1 MAYSEPEAARICLR
15 YDRLKGER
23 ATFESTWQEIA
34 EVIRPLRAEF
44 TATRSAGEKRHAKI
58 FDSTPLMAADN
69 FAGGIYGMMTSPS
82 NRWFALKLEDGDDL
96 GAYGPV
102 RDWLYSVTT
111 IILNSFGPEYS
122 RFYNVIPALYADLA
136 CFGNGVFYSEEQEG
150 SRRIN
155 DSVRA
160 LSEVVFAEN
169 EYGEVDTVYRR
180 FSMEARNVV
189 SLFGD
194 GASDN
199 VKKLAEKDPYQKVW
213 LIHAVEPNPEYDPE
227 KKLDA
232 RKSKP
237 FISTYV
243 EQECRHELARS
254 GYWEMPYQVPRWSQA
269 AGEIYGR
276 GLGEIVIADVKT
288 LNQQSRTS
296 LVAAQK
302 SADPPLL
309 LPDEGV
315 IRAARTYAGGLT
327 YGGLDANGNPLIRPL
342 ITGGDHRLTFEMM
355 EQRRQ
360 SIREGFYFSL
370 MQMVG
375 SPDMTATEWIGRQE
389 EKLRLLGPNLG
400 RIQSEFLSPL
410 VSRRFGMLNRMGVLP
425 TPPEEL
431 QGKRVQVDY
440 VSPLAKAQMA
450 GEAQAIV
457 RMYQS
462 IEPIAAIDPSI
473 MDNIDHDEAL
483 NMLAKGWAVPAPV
496 MRGPAEVEEI
506 RAQRAQ
512 EAQMAQMAQLAQMG
526 GAAFKNVAQGGK
538 EMAAAQNQRAQAEQ
552 TTGRT
557 TEGGGDL
564 GAAIQMLRKALS
576 GGKAA

>member
-1 MAYSEPEAARICLR
+1 MR

-44 TATRSAGEKRHAKI
+44 TATRTAGEKRHNKI

-82 NRWFALKLEDGDDL
+82 NRWFSLKLENDDEL
-96 GAYGPV
+96 AGYGPV
-102 RDWLYSVTT
+102 KDWLYSVTT
-111 IILNSFGPEYS
+111 TILNSFGPEYS
-122 RFYNVIPALYADLA
+122 RFYNVIPSLYADLA
-136 CFGNGVFYSEEQEG
+136 CFGNAVFYSEEQEG

-180 FSMEARNVV
+180 FAMDARNVV
-189 SLFGD
+189 NMFPETV
-194 GASDN
+194 SDKT
-199 VKKLAEKDPYQKVW
+199 KKIAEKDPHQKIW
-213 LIHAVEPNPEYDPE
+213 LLHAVEPNPVYDPE
-227 KKLDA
+227 KQLDEE
-232 RKSKP
+232 KSKP
-237 FISTYV
+237 FVSVYI
-243 EQECRHELARS
+243 EQECRGELARA

-269 AGEIYGR
+269 AGETYGR

-302 SADPPLL
+302 AADPPLL

-315 IRAARTYAGGLT
+315 IRAARTYAGGMT
-327 YGGLDANGNPLIRPL
+327 YGGLDVNGNPMIKPL
-342 ITGGDHRLTFEMM
+342 ITGADHRLTFEMM
-355 EQRRQ
+355 EQRRS

-410 VSRRFGMLNRMGVLP
+410 VSRRFGMLNRMGLIP
-425 TPPEEL
+425 TAPDEL
-431 QGKRVQVDY
+431 QGVKVTVDY

-450 GEAQAIV
+450 GEAQAVV
-457 RMYQS
+457 RLYQS
-462 IEPIAAIDPSI
+462 VEAIAGIDPSVL
-473 MDNIDHDEAL
+473 DNIDHDQAL

-496 MRGPAEVEEI
+496 MRGAAEVAEMRE
-506 RAQRAQ
+506 QRAQ
-512 EAQMAQMAQLAQMG
+512 TEQAAQAAQIAQMAG
-526 GAAFKNVAQGGK
+526 SAFKNVAQGGK
-538 EMAAAQNQRAQAEQ
+538 EMAASENQRAQAEKA
-552 TTGRT
+552 TGRQSAPAQ
-557 TEGGGDL
+557 GGGDL
-564 GAAIQMLRKALS
+564 GSAIDMLRKALS
-576 GGKAA
+576 GGRAA

>member
-1 MAYSEPEAARICLR
+1 MAYQETDGQRICSR
-15 YDRLKGER
+15 YDRLKAER

-44 TATRSAGEKRHAKI
+44 TATRSAGEKRNQKI

-82 NRWFALKLEDGDDL
+82 NRWFSLKLEGDEEL
-96 GAYGPV
+96 AEFGPV

-122 RFYNVIPALYADLA
+122 RFYNVIPSLYSDLA

-169 EYGEVDTVYRR
+169 EYGEVDTVFRR
-180 FSMEARNVV
+180 FAQDARNVV
-189 SLFGD
+189 NQYPETV
-194 GASDN
+194 SDE
-199 VKKLAEKDPYQKVW
+199 VKKIADKNPYEKIW
-213 LIHAVEPNPEYDPE
+213 LIHSVEPNPEYDPE
-227 KKLDA
+227 KPL
-232 RKSKP
+232 RSKP
-237 FISTYV
+237 FLSVYV
-243 EQECRHELARS
+243 EQQTRRELSRS

-269 AGEIYGR
+269 AGETYGR
-276 GLGEIVIADVKT
+276 GLGEIVISDVKT

-302 SADPPLL
+302 AADPPLL
-309 LPDEGV
+309 APDEGV
-315 IRAARTYAGGLT
+315 IRQARTYPGGIT
-327 YGGLDANGNPLIRPL
+327 YGGVDASGNPLLRPL
-342 ITGGDHRLTFEMM
+342 ITGADHRLTFEMM
-355 EQRRQ
+355 EQRRS

-410 VSRRFGMLNRMGVLP
+410 VSRRFGMLNRMMLIPV
-425 TPPEEL
+425 PPEEL
-431 QGKRVQVDY
+431 QGRKVQVDY
-440 VSPLAKAQMA
+440 VSPLARAQMA
-450 GEAQAIV
+450 GEAQAVV
-457 RMYQS
+457 RLYQS
-462 IEPIAAIDPSI
+462 VQDLAGIDPTVL
-473 MDNIDHDEAL
+473 DNIDHDQAL

-496 MRGPAEVEEI
+496 MRGREAVAEI
-506 RAQRAQ
+506 RETRAQ
-512 EAQMAQMAQLAQMG
+512 NAQMMQMVEAGQMAAS
-526 GAAFKNVAQGGK
+526 AVKNVAQGSR
-538 EMAAAQNQRAQAEQ
+538 EVAAAENQRAQAQ
-552 TTGRT
+552 QAG
-557 TEGGGDL
+557 GPPAKGGDL
-564 GAAIQMLRKALS
+564 GSAIELLRKALS
-576 GGKAA
+576 SGRAA

>member
-1 MAYSEPEAARICLR
+1 MAYANPEATRIASR
-15 YDRLKGER
+15 YKRLKAER
-23 ATFESTWQEIA
+23 STFESTWQEIA

-44 TATRSAGEKRHAKI
+44 TAQRTAGEKRHTKI

-82 NRWFALKLEDGDDL
+82 NRWFALKLEGEDDL
-96 GAYGPV
+96 AGYGPV
-102 RDWLYSVTT
+102 RDWLYQVTT
-111 IILNSFGPEYS
+111 VILTSFGPEYS
-122 RFYNVIPALYADLA
+122 RFYNVIPALYSDLA
-136 CFGNGVFYSEEQEG
+136 CFGNAVFYSEEQEG

-180 FSMEARNVV
+180 FSQEARNVV
-189 SLFGD
+189 NQFPQS
-194 GASDN
+194 ASEN
-199 VKKLAEKDPYQKVW
+199 VRKIAEKEPHQKVW
-213 LIHAVEPNPEYDPE
+213 LIHAVEPNPEYDE
-227 KKLDA
+227 DSLFKN
-232 RKSKP
+232 KP
-237 FISTYV
+237 FISTYI
-243 EQECRHELARS
+243 EEECQQVLSQS
-254 GYWEMPYQVPRWSQA
+254 GYYEMPYQIPRWAQA
-269 AGEIYGR
+269 AGETYGR

-302 SADPPLL
+302 AADPPLL

-327 YGGLDANGNPLIRPL
+327 YGGLDASGTPMIRPL
-342 ITGGDHRLTFEMM
+342 VTGADHGLTFQMM

-410 VSRRFGMLNRMGVLP
+410 VTRRFGMLSRMGMIP
-425 TPPEEL
+425 NPPEEL
-431 QGKRVQVDY
+431 QGRSVQVDY
-440 VSPLAKAQMA
+440 VSPLAKAQSA
-450 GEAQAIV
+450 GEAQSIV
-457 RMYQS
+457 RLYQS
-462 IEPIAAIDPSI
+462 IEPIAQIDPSI

-496 MRGPAEVEEI
+496 MRGIAEVTAMRQE
-506 RAQRAQ
+506 RAQQQQMMQAVTAAQ
-512 EAQMAQMAQLAQMG
+512 Q
-526 GAAFKNVAQGGK
+526 GASAFKSVAQGGK
-538 EMAAAQNQRAQAEQ
+538 EMATAQNQRAQA
-552 TTGRT
+552 TGQPQAQ
-557 TEGGGDL
+557 GGGMDI
-564 GAAIQMLRKALS
+564 GAAVQMLRKALQS
-576 GGKAA
+576 S

>member
-1 MAYSEPEAARICLR
+1 MAYQETDGTRVCAR
-15 YDRLKGER
+15 YDRLKAER

-44 TATRSAGEKRHAKI
+44 TATRSAGEKRNQKI

-82 NRWFALKLEDGDDL
+82 NRWFSLKLEGDEQL
-96 GAYGPV
+96 AEFGPV

-122 RFYNVIPALYADLA
+122 RFYNVIPALYSDLA
-136 CFGNGVFYSEEQEG
+136 CFGNAVFYSEEQEG

-155 DSVRA
+155 DGVRA

-180 FSMEARNVV
+180 FAMDARNVV
-189 SLFGD
+189 NMYPDTVSEET
-194 GASDN
+194 
-199 VKKLAEKDPYQKVW
+199 KKIAEKNPYEKVW
-213 LIHAVEPNPEYDPE
+213 IIHCVEPNPEFDPE
-227 KKLDA
+227 RALV
-232 RKSKP
+232 SKP
-237 FISTYV
+237 FHSIYV
-243 EQECRHELARS
+243 EQQKRRELSRS

-269 AGEIYGR
+269 AGETYGR

-296 LVAAQK
+296 LVSAQK
-302 SADPPLL
+302 AADPPLL
-309 LPDEGV
+309 APDEGV
-315 IRAARTYAGGLT
+315 IRQARTYPGGIT
-327 YGGLDANGNPLIRPL
+327 YGGVDANGNPLLRPL
-342 ITGGDHRLTFEMM
+342 MQGADHRLTFEMM
-355 EQRRQ
+355 EQRRS

-410 VSRRFGMLNRMGVLP
+410 VSRRFGMLNRMGLIP

-431 QGKRVQVDY
+431 QGRKVQVDY
-440 VSPLAKAQMA
+440 VSPLARAQMA
-450 GEAQAIV
+450 GEAQAVV
-457 RMYQS
+457 RLYQS
-462 IEPIAAIDPSI
+462 IEPMANIDQSI
-473 MDNIDHDEAL
+473 LDNIDHDQAL

-496 MRGPAEVEEI
+496 MRGKAEVAEI
-506 RAQRAQ
+506 REVR
-512 EAQMAQMAQLAQMG
+512 EKNAQMAQAIQLGQMAG
-526 GAAFKNVAQGGK
+526 NTVKNVAQGGR
-538 EMAAAQNQRAQAEQ
+538 EVAAAENQRAQAKKAGG
-552 TTGRT
+552 TPSS
-557 TEGGGDL
+557 GGGADMT
-564 GAAIQMLRKALS
+564 AAIEMMRKALS
-576 GGKAA
+576 GGRSA